1 MARQDDFLAFAH
13 IGDLHLTT
21 AEADNARDLQTIL
34 QRLRGRTELDFVYLP
49 GDNAD
54 NGTPAQYRLLRQALA
69 DFPLPVAVITGDH
82 DMEGGDLGPFYAEL
96 QVPQLPYAKD
106 VGGLRCL
113 FLDMCGPGSGGPDFR
128 LGAEQVQWLE
138 RELLEAT
145 RQERQCVVFM
155 HSYPADLRGSGEAE
169 RVARLL
175 HEGPVRL
182 VEIGHT
188 HYNELA
194 HDGGVLYAAC
204 RSTGQIEEGGAGF
217 ALVTVDGQA
226 VSWRFRELREAGPWV
241 QITAPGDVRLNAA
254 GTVEGDECR
263 ALVLA
268 PAALDSCEWRAD
280 EGPWWPLQPLGKG
293 RYRGD
298 RPVPVGTRRLQ
309 VRVRDAQGGE
319 DGDEVALHGER
330 PALAAPAHWGSD
342 HTQLGE
348 WPTKGVL
355 GTQLGPNRNGRKW

>member
-1 MARQDDFLAFAH
+1 MTRSTDFLAFAH

-21 AEADNARDLQTIL
+21 ADADNARDLRTIL
-34 QRLRGRTELDFVYLP
+34 QRLRERQELDFVFLP

-54 NGTPAQYRLLRQALA
+54 NGTAEQYRLLRQALA
-69 DFPLPVAVITGDH
+69 DFTLPVAVITGDH

-96 QVPQLPYAKD
+96 QVPRSPYAKAVGD
-106 VGGLRCL
+106 VRCL
-113 FLDMCGPGSGGPDFR
+113 FLDMCGPGGGGPDFR

-138 RELLEAT
+138 RELLEAS

-155 HSYPADLRGSGEAE
+155 HSYPADLRGPGEAE

-204 RSTGQIEEGGAGF
+204 RSSGQIEEGGVGF
-217 ALVTVDGQA
+217 ALVTLDGPA
-226 VSWRFRELREAGPWV
+226 VSWRFRESREAWPWV
-241 QITAPGDVRLNAA
+241 QITAPGDARLNGMGA
-254 GTVEGDECR
+254 VEASECR
-263 ALVLA
+263 VLVLA
-268 PAALDSCEWRAD
+268 EAELTACEWQCD
-280 EGPWWPLQPLGKG
+280 EGPWWPLVSLGKG

-298 RPVPVGTRRLQ
+298 RPVPAGARRLQ
-309 VRVRDAQGGE
+309 VRVRDARGGE
-319 DGDEVALHGER
+319 DRDQIELTGPQR
-330 PALAAPAHWGSD
+330 PLAAPADWGSD
-342 HTQLGE
+342 RTSLGE
-348 WPTKGVL
+348 WQAKGVL